1 MRWQSQA
8 RRDAGFTLMEM
19 LVVLVVIALIAAVAI
34 PQIMGML
41 ENAKTRAARIQLETV
56 SQALKV
62 YNLDN
67 DGYPTTEQGLR
78 ALLEAPDGLDSWT
91 GPYLRREQQLRD
103 PWGRALTYQSP
114 AEGKAYVL
122 KTLGADG
129 AVGGRGEDRDVDVSD

>member
-114 AEGKAYVL
+114 AQGKAYVL